1 MGTGC
6 ERVRPGGE
14 NAGEQVWGG
23 DGDARWQELRDSHL
37 ARKYPPPFRLRH
49 AFPPRPPYPPPTD
62 LQTVLMRKDILP
74 EDETRFYIAETV
86 LGIAAI
92 HKHRCV
98 CVCVWGGVLGI
109 DSGHPQAQVRGA
121 SAMPLHAHVRTT
133 VILPAA
139 HACTAV
145 T

>member
-1 MGTGC
+1 MAGIAGFASC
-6 ERVRPGGE
+6 EEV
-14 NAGEQVWGG
+14 
-23 DGDARWQELRDSHL
+23 
-37 ARKYPPPFRLRH
+37 PPPFRLRH

-98 CVCVWGGVLGI
+98 CVCVGG
-109 DSGHPQAQVRGA
+109 GA
-121 SAMPLHAHVRTT
+121 WH
-133 VILPAA
+133 
-139 HACTAV
+139 
-145 T
+145 

>member
-23 DGDARWQELRDSHL
+23 DGGARGQELRDSHL
-37 ARKYPPPFRLRH
+37 ARKYPPPSDCATTAPLV
-49 AFPPRPPYPPPTD
+49 PPLPPPTD

-98 CVCVWGGVLGI
+98 CVCGGG
-109 DSGHPQAQVRGA
+109 GA
-121 SAMPLHAHVRTT
+121 WH
-133 VILPAA
+133 
-139 HACTAV
+139 
-145 T
+145 